1 MDDAEP
7 LGVLHNLYLMTFT
20 VSGRQAVVTVFTM
33 AEHIR
38 AVLPFIQFS
47 DDKDSNTR
55 VKRSVCHSYTVMLLL
70 LIVRETKDITFLQRF
85 APPLLAFTDQG
96 FSLDKLKHGGYR

>member
-20 VSGRQAVVTVFTM
+20 LAGRQAVVTVFTM
-33 AEHIR
+33 SDNIQ

-47 DDKDSNTR
+47 GLHLS
-55 VKRSVCHSYTVMLLL
+55 
-70 LIVRETKDITFLQRF
+70 
-85 APPLLAFTDQG
+85 A
-96 FSLDKLKHGGYR
+96 LDECLSFKP

>member
-20 VSGRQAVVTVFTM
+20 LAGRQAVVTVFTM
-33 AEHIR
+33 SDNIQ

-47 DDKDSNTR
+47 GLYLS
-55 VKRSVCHSYTVMLLL
+55 
-70 LIVRETKDITFLQRF
+70 
-85 APPLLAFTDQG
+85 
-96 FSLDKLKHGGYR
+96 SLDKCLSFKL